1 MENPVPILL
10 LEDSEIDVEIVKR
23 ILKKAKIE
31 NPLFVAEDGVQALE
45 ILNSHNDS
53 QKPFLILVD
62 INMPRMDG
70 FTFLET
76 IRNNESLN
84 KNVAFMLT
92 TSSREEDMERAYSLN
107 AAGYVVKDDI
117 NQLGDMLSEYLDIS
131 RFPDYRHSTQQ

>member
-1 MENPVPILL
+1 MGNPVPILL
-10 LEDSEIDVEIVKR
+10 LEDSDVDVEIVKR

-31 NPLFVAEDGVQALE
+31 NPLFVAEDGVEALE
-45 ILNSHNDS
+45 ILNSYSNPE
-53 QKPFLILVD
+53 QPFLILVD

-76 IRNNESLN
+76 IRNNDKLK

-92 TSSREEDMERAYSLN
+92 TSNRDEDMDRAYSLN

-117 NQLGDMLSEYLDIS
+117 DQLGVMLSEYLDIS
-131 RFPDYRHSTQQ
+131 RFPDQETFAKQ

>member
-10 LEDSEIDVEIVKR
+10 LEDSEVDVEIVKR

-31 NPLFVAEDGVQALE
+31 NPLFVAEDGVEALE
-45 ILNSHNDS
+45 ILNSYSNPE
-53 QKPFLILVD
+53 QPFLILVD

-76 IRNNESLN
+76 IRNNDKLK

-92 TSSREEDMERAYSLN
+92 TSNRDEDMDRAYSLN

-117 NQLGDMLSEYLDIS
+117 DQLGVMLSEYLDIS
-131 RFPDYRHSTQQ
+131 RFPDQETFAKQ